1 MKKLIFLFLLSS
13 LLFTS
18 CNDSNSSEDDNFDE
32 SLYDFK
38 SYNLEPFDIPAT
50 IMLPDE
56 TSNIG
61 AATKVEVLHTEG
73 DFKWE
78 MNIGPNFHL
87 RIDDWGDDKQ
97 ILQAE
102 KDKLKGLEFYKI
114 SYLKNEPELLI
125 YKRELIVKGHK
136 KASNKV
142 GTEHTTYHIFYMKE
156 INGIIYVF
164 KNKDEGSP
172 KKIVELLEKSIK
184 SVKSNNKEA

>member
-1 MKKLIFLFLLSS
+1 MKKILFLFVFST

-18 CNDSNSSEDDNFDE
+18 CNDNNSYEGDNFDE

-38 SYNLEPFDIPAT
+38 SYNLDPFDIPAT

-61 AATKVEVLHTEG
+61 AATNVEVLHTEG

-114 SYLKNEPELLI
+114 SYIKNEPELLI

-136 KASNKV
+136 KASTKV
-142 GTEHTTYHIFYMKE
+142 GTEHTTYHIFCMKE
-156 INGIIYVF
+156 INGIVYVF

-172 KKIVELLEKSIK
+172 KKIVELLEKSIL
-184 SVKSNNKEA
+184 SVKSNNK

>member
-1 MKKLIFLFLLSS
+1 MKNILYLFLFSALLI
-13 LLFTS
+13 TS
-18 CNDSNSSEDDNFDE
+18 CNDSSDSDEENFDE

-38 SYNLEPFDIPAT
+38 SYNLEPYDIPVT

-61 AATKVEVLHTEG
+61 AATNVEVLHTEG

-114 SYLKNEPELLI
+114 SYIKNEPDLLI
-125 YKRELIVKGHK
+125 YKRDLIVKSSK
-136 KASNKV
+136 KASKKV
-142 GTEHTTYHIFYMKE
+142 GTEHTSYHIFCMKE

-172 KKIVELLEKSIK
+172 KKIVDLLEKSIK
-184 SVKSNNKEA
+184 SVKSNNKEV